1 VIFKLNFVKY
11 KKNSALKILVVDDD
25 LDIVEILR
33 YNIENQNSY
42 FCLKIF
48 FGK

>member
-11 KKNSALKILVVDDD
+11 KEKSALKILVVDDD

-33 YNIENQNSY
+33 YKLEKS
-42 FCLKIF
+42 K
-48 FGK
+48 